1 MLVTKGI
8 GFVVFWHYGTAA
20 VGRNSSESMQP
31 IAHYSTLPSLSSITL
46 ISGSSHHQKAV
57 FAGVCHSSAEW
68 HPPICQHLSDYFH
81 RDIDT
86 LLSLAIYF
94 SIRSVS
100 IMSDLKAYLAA
111 KCVLSHPT
119 SLITDPCERRSSYM
133 SGPKADAILARSSDP
148 VLKKKRKKQNKNE
161 DYIGGSSKAEAS
173 SGLML
178 RDEDEVW
185 GRSKNEEEEGD
196 DAPGMFLHY
205 HLSQITY
212 KNLSNLYPSGWERP
226 CNF

>member
-20 VGRNSSESMQP
+20 VGRNSSESMQR
-31 IAHYSTLPSLSSITL
+31 IAHYSTPPSLSSITL

-57 FAGVCHSSAEW
+57 FAGVCHPSAEW
-68 HPPICQHLSDYFH
+68 HPPIYQHHIISTMISIH
-81 RDIDT
+81 
-86 LLSLAIYF
+86 LLPSLAFLF
-94 SIRSVS
+94 SIRSIS

-111 KCVLSHPT
+111 KCVPPHPT
-119 SLITDPCERRSSYM
+119 SLITDPCERCSSYM

-148 VLKKKRKKQNKNE
+148 TLKKKRKKQHKNE
-161 DYIGGSSKAEAS
+161 DYIGGSSNTEAS

-205 HLSQITY
+205 YL
-212 KNLSNLYPSGWERP
+212 
-226 CNF
+226 F